1 MTPLPRLALPLLVLV
16 AALSGSAGCG
26 GGGGSG
32 GGAGGGG
39 AGTTLPPALYAY
51 DISPA
56 LYRVGQA
63 AAPNAPIPPSDPAS
77 LAASGP
83 VSQWSVAPALPTGLV
98 LDPVT
103 GVITGLP
110 SVEAATADY
119 VIKAWNA
126 AGFTQT
132 VLPLLVGPE
141 LPPGVQSLALG
152 FAITEVHRGLNL
164 PTKMALAPDG
174 RILFPELKSGAVRV
188 IDAGGQLL
196 PTPFAS
202 LTVQGAGSHQG
213 LLALALAPDFGT
225 SGHVY
230 VLFSAPAD
238 GTHGAEHMRLERFT
252 DVANVGTN
260 RTVILDNLPTGSIN
274 NGADIVFDLTGNLLV
289 SLGDTNVSA
298 NAQDPASPAGKVLR
312 LTPTGG
318 IPADNPTP
326 GSLVWVS
333 GLRNTFGLAVHPVTG
348 GLFGVDNGPAADD
361 ELNYLVA
368 GKNCGWGAAVPV
380 PGALAGLK
388 IRNWQT
394 EIVPTA
400 LAWHPG
406 GAWGADYADDLF
418 VASYDREEVQRFEMS
433 GTARTDIDLESV
445 FLAFTPLM
453 TDRKPLD
460 LVVAPDGSLYVST
473 FTGIWKVTKL

>member
-1 MTPLPRLALPLLVLV
+1 MTSLPRLALPLLVLV

-32 GGAGGGG
+32 GGGGGGG
-39 AGTTLPPALYAY
+39 ATLPPAAFVYTT
-51 DISPA
+51 SPA
-56 LYRVGQA
+56 LYRVSEA
-63 AAPNAPIPPSDPAS
+63 AAPNAPIAS
-77 LAASGP
+77 SGPTTGAASA
-83 VSQWSVAPALPTGLV
+83 WSVAPALPTGLA
-98 LDPVT
+98 LDPAT
-103 GVITGLP
+103 GVLSGVP
-110 SVEAATADY
+110 AVEAPATDY
-119 VIKAWNA
+119 VVTASNS
-126 AGFTQT
+126 AGSAQT

-152 FAITEVHRGLNL
+152 FAITELHRGLNL
-164 PTKMALAPDG
+164 PTKIALAPDG
-174 RILFPELKSGAVRV
+174 RIFFSELKSGAVRV

-196 PTPFAS
+196 ATPFAS

-213 LLALALAPDFGT
+213 LLALALAPDFAT
-225 SGHVY
+225 SGHLY

-238 GTHGAEHMRLERFT
+238 GTHAADHMRLERFT
-252 DVANVGTN
+252 DVASVGTN
-260 RTVILDNLPTGSIN
+260 RTVILDDLPTGSIN

-298 NAQDPASPAGKVLR
+298 NAQDPASMAGKILR
-312 LTPTGG
+312 LTPGG
-318 IPADNPTP
+318 AVPVDNPTP
-326 GSLVWVS
+326 GSRVWAS

-368 GKNCGWGAAVPV
+368 GKNYGWGAAAAI

-460 LVVAPDGSLYVST
+460 LVVAPDGSLVVST